1 MWDAHRKF
9 DFFCNM
15 ELVELTLVDNDADN
29 AELRGYIE
37 RHYKHTGSPLA
48 GRMLQDWQRYV
59 REFIKVTPIEY
70 KKILASVNNV
80 AE

>member
-1 MWDAHRKF
+1 MRTASSTSSATW
-9 DFFCNM
+9 NSSNW
-15 ELVELTLVDNDADN
+15 TLVDNDADN